1 MLQTAVPRPGE
12 TPAPGRTERRTAL
25 LSDNRTATSVT
36 GRRTMARSL
45 PLDTGG
51 FLVAPLTISY
61 DRAVLDAL
69 LDDPDYGYAVQ
80 FLALDL
86 HDRCADHNSLTFLRA
101 LLHSIA
107 VRDAWHCSDNP
118 KATVGVYGEF
128 TCDSEGFMDGGALTL
143 SVLLNGVGVCDTG
156 IDALRDLPFSQART
170 VFDLLD
176 SVATHLNQHIR
187 QLTAMLCPPPAQ
199 SLALSVFPTDVVP
212 GEANENPNLTNH
224 ERTRKAATDAA
235 IAAAIEQA
243 WPAVEDRWYAIHDEL
258 QEAAMRTVL
267 NQ

>member
-1 MLQTAVPRPGE
+1 
-12 TPAPGRTERRTAL
+12 
-25 LSDNRTATSVT
+25 
-36 GRRTMARSL
+36 MARSL
-45 PLDTGG
+45 PIDTGG

-61 DRAVLDAL
+61 DRAVLNAL
-69 LDDPDYGYAVQ
+69 LDDPDYDYADQ

-86 HDRCADHNSLTFLRA
+86 HDRCADHDSLTFLRA
-101 LLHSIA
+101 LLHSLA
-107 VRDAWHCSDNP
+107 VRDAWHCSSNP
-118 KATVGVYGEF
+118 EVIVGVYGEF

-156 IDALRDLPFSQART
+156 IDALRDLPFSEART

-187 QLTAMLCPPPAQ
+187 QLTALLCPPPAR
-199 SLALSVFPTDVVP
+199 SLALSVFPTDVVR
-212 GEANENPNLTNH
+212 GEATENPNLTDY
-224 ERTRKAATDAA
+224 ERTRLQAATDDA

-243 WPAVEDRWYAIHDEL
+243 WTAVEDRWYAIHDEL
-258 QEAAMRTVL
+258 QEAAMRAFL